1 NAMVNVEIKPDLS
14 VTGKAKNRYTGNYAF
29 HYRAEYK
36 SLNEDAQRKALEKN
50 SNQVEISAL
59 HFENLE
65 TGGKPVA
72 LEYDFES
79 LDAVEDV
86 AGKLYFSP
94 MVFMATKESPFKP
107 ETRQYPIDFG
117 YPMKDRYIINIALP
131 EGYKVDSMP
140 ENAVF
145 NLGEGIGSFRY
156 LISQVGNK
164 LQLSVEFSMNKSFIA
179 AEEYGNL
186 KKFYELLI
194 AKENEKV
201 VRSKV

>member
-1 NAMVNVEIKPDLS
+1 MEL
-14 VTGKAKNRYTGNYAF
+14 
-29 HYRAEYK
+29 
-36 SLNEDAQRKALEKN
+36 
-50 SNQVEISAL
+50 SAL
-59 HFENLE
+59 HFENLD
-65 TGGKPVA
+65 TVGKPVS

-94 MVFMATKESPFKP
+94 MVFLATKESPFKP

-117 YPMKDRYIINIALP
+117 FPMKDRYIINIALP
-131 EGYKVDSMP
+131 EGYKVESMP

-145 NLGEGIGSFRY
+145 NLGENTGSYRY
-156 LISQVGNK
+156 LISQIGNK
-164 LQLSVEFSMNKSFIA
+164 LQLSVEFSINKSFIA

-186 KKFYELLI
+186 KKFFELLI

-201 VRSKV
+201 VLSKA